1 MAENT
6 TEIRTDLVLEDRER
20 FKRDVE
26 ISGVKIREK
35 RSPLKK
41 IHTTE
46 VQILNEHGAKVMK
59 KPEGTY
65 ITMEIPELEVEDE
78 DVQKEVA
85 TELCRHLIRLLKK
98 RKPTSILVVGLG
110 NRDITPDALGPR
122 VVEHLAV
129 TRHIAREYGRNM
141 VPGGGSCVVS
151 SIAPGVMAQTGM
163 ETYEIVR
170 GVTEQT
176 APDLILAVDALAAR
190 SLHRLNC
197 TIQISDTGINP
208 GSGVFNHRHGLN
220 EETLGVPVIGIG
232 VPTVVDAATIVL
244 DALGNSEKKSQN
256 DMPGELRGM
265 FVTPKDVDDTLK
277 ALSRT
282 VAEAINLAVRE
293 VAV

>member
-1 MAENT
+1 MEN
-6 TEIRTDLVLEDRER
+6 TEIRTDLVLESRER
-20 FKRDVE
+20 FESDVE

-35 RSPLKK
+35 RSPLKR

-46 VQILNEHGAKVMK
+46 VQIVNEHGAQVMK
-59 KPEGTY
+59 KPQGTY
-65 ITMEIPELEVEDE
+65 ITMEIPELEVGDE
-78 DVQKEVA
+78 DIQKEVA
-85 TELCRHLIRLLKK
+85 VELCRHLIRLLKK

-129 TRHIAREYGRNM
+129 TRHIAKEYGREM
-141 VPGGGSCVVS
+141 VPGGGSCVIS
-151 SIAPGVMAQTGM
+151 SLAPGVMAQTGM
-163 ETYEIVR
+163 ETFEIVR

-176 APDLILAVDALAAR
+176 GPDLILAVDALAAR

-244 DALGNSEKKSQN
+244 EALGDDEKKSQKE
-256 DMPGELRGM
+256 MPGELRGM